1 MLGGRSGQCKVKIA
15 VLSQFTDC
23 WTKFHMIC
31 WKSAT
36 GITFHSHS
44 SIPIPVHSFPQSHSY
59 SYYHDIVI
67 VSLIAIGPMG
77 SQLFP
82 FPTTSLP
89 YFYLLPFQFVRL
101 GSCESLRYT
110 ILRYLSPSSVLYV
123 VMRVSGFTYCCCSS
137 VGPFLRS
144 FVHLSPKCVHKNA
157 VFSKR
162 SNLEPWFLL
171 TTYRKFY
178 MSLSKNPLLDT

>member
-1 MLGGRSGQCKVKIA
+1 VLGGRSGQCKVKIA

-123 VMRVSGFTYCCCSS
+123 VMRVSGLVTNTCVPCKTCTQSTAFSRHVS
-137 VGPFLRS
+137 WKADIS
-144 FVHLSPKCVHKNA
+144 FSRRQTSGDGEVWTGKARCGKW
-157 VFSKR
+157 R
-162 SNLEPWFLL
+162 RQW
-171 TTYRKFY
+171 R
-178 MSLSKNPLLDT
+178 